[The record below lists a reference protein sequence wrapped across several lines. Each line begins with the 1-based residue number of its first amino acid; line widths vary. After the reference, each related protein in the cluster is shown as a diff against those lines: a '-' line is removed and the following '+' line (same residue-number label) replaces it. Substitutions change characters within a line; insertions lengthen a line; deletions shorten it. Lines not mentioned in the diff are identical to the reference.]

1 MEKAGETHIDE
12 DKPPEVL
19 GRVLI
24 TVYNDRFSV
33 EYSENLNSKE
43 LIGLFYASADKLSAS
58 LTDKPVIH

>member
-1 MEKAGETHIDE
+1 MEKAGETPIDE

-33 EYSENLNSKE
+33 DSENVTSKE
-43 LIGLFYASADKLSAS
+43 MIGLFYASADKLSAS
-58 LTDKPVIH
+58 LTDKPVLH